1 MWLIA
6 NDGERALGGK
16 GSTGNCGTSKCT
28 GAVQWCVL
36 ECYKILIVVLRL
48 PLNHSKEPVSWL
60 TILRFASILT
70 LLIAVE
76 VHHNRNS

>member
-1 MWLIA
+1 MEHPTA
-6 NDGERALGGK
+6 P
-16 GSTGNCGTSKCT
+16 
-28 GAVQWCVL
+28 VQSSVL

-76 VHHNRNS
+76 VHQNTNS